1 MLLKTNVWMAFK
13 FSDKVYNCVTNHWI
27 YFRRGTTND
36 ANFKAILNLK
46 MAVFVV
52 TQKIKHRFHLN

>member
-1 MLLKTNVWMAFK
+1 MQLETNVWMAFK
-13 FSDKVYNCVTNHWI
+13 FSEKIYNCVTNHGI
-27 YFRRGTTND
+27 YFRGGTTND